1 MTPTNQDSRVNRR
14 EFLGMTAASLL
25 MAGSLNATANADNKN
40 GIPYRT
46 LGRTGEKV
54 SVIGLGGYHLGKQ
67 SDANESIRII
77 RMGLDEGINFLDNC
91 WDYRTERARSEWA
104 KRCAMVIAK
113 GPF

>member
-77 RMGLDEGINFLDNC
+77 RMGLDEGINFLVNC
-91 WDYRTERARSEWA
+91 WDYNNVDIDIRMR
-104 KRCAMVIAK
+104 
-113 GPF
+113 